1 MTDHYDPLGRDD
13 HHGDPADPGP
23 TPDPTEAAVRTA
35 VGDEAFDRA
44 VLLDLG
50 GLAMSEQQYRRLE
63 QFVDDHPGH
72 DLRADVPSRAIHC
85 YTCTHSITLH
95 EDGGWSAEAGTAVED
110 ALASLTQAM
119 KVGTVTTPAEVM
131 TWLGDRGCTIRLAGW
146 DDVAPDRPEV
156 SGEAVEALADRLPFD
171 EHLNRVARATELLG
185 QLAIDGWHLE
195 RDRTEA
201 DVAVEAH
208 PGWQEREDRR
218 EAMGLALELVKAGSI
233 GVDDLLVRSQLIQAY
248 LSGRVELV
256 VPAVPI
262 VMLTEAVEALE
273 RYAQEKARSTSFHEN
288 GAQLLL
294 LGEGLAHALKALVDH
309 LQDDES

>member
-23 TPDPTEAAVRTA
+23 DEGLEA
-35 VGDEAFDRA
+35 
-44 VLLDLG
+44 
-50 GLAMSEQQYRRLE
+50 
-63 QFVDDHPGH
+63 HPIGY
-72 DLRADVPSRAIHC
+72 P
-85 YTCTHSITLH
+85 
-95 EDGGWSAEAGTAVED
+95 EGTAEH
-110 ALASLTQAM
+110 ALQTMQVAID
-119 KVGTVTTPAEVM
+119 VGTVRGPAQILQ
-131 TWLGDRGCTIRLAGW
+131 WLADRGYEITGTADTLPA
-146 DDVAPDRPEV
+146 ATA
-156 SGEAVEALADRLPFD
+156 EAVEALADRLPFD
-171 EHLNRVARATELLG
+171 EHLNRMARATELLG

-294 LGEGLAHALKALVDH
+294 LGEGLAHVLKALVDH